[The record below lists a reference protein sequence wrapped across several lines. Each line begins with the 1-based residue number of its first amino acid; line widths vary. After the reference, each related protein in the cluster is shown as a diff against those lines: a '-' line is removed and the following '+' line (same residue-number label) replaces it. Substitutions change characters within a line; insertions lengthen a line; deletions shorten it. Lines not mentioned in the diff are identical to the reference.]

1 MTPELCAVEAH
12 GESRRT
18 GDPQRG
24 PHAGRAASRRRE
36 ELVNLTWLREG
47 GPRPRKTRPPF
58 YETSR
63 EGTTRGTEAA
73 GSCLGRREAGTDSL
87 ETSGWWVRGMH
98 RAAHFQTSA
107 NCPEQGICLN
117 LNKEGPGLYTPCAS
131 HRPSR
136 PSAAV
141 GRWGSENPPV
151 ASLHL
156 APGVAV
162 LSRPREKQ
170 RQALKPLNM
179 PQILGGSK

>member
-98 RAAHFQTSA
+98 RAARFQTSA
-107 NCPEQGICLN
+107 NCPGRGTCLN

-131 HRPSR
+131 HQPSVLQQRWEDGAQRTLPWPLCTSLLAWLCYHGHERNSARP
-136 PSAAV
+136 
-141 GRWGSENPPV
+141 
-151 ASLHL
+151 
-156 APGVAV
+156 
-162 LSRPREKQ
+162 
-170 RQALKPLNM
+170 
-179 PQILGGSK
+179 